1 MNIICKRITLSHLGP
16 SLPYEEQL
24 QPPARRAL
32 PASAS
37 PVLRS
42 KAWRKKYFS
51 KLTYQGKGAETLST
65 AVGLEGTMG
74 LFVFFFVNYL
84 SVENSRRK

>member
-1 MNIICKRITLSHLGP
+1 MNIICKRIILSHLGP

-32 PASAS
+32 PASTS

-42 KAWRKKYFS
+42 KAWKKNFS

-84 SVENSRRK
+84 SVENNRRK